1 MVTFKG
7 HYTFPNE
14 PHQYRINKNHRLAVG
29 YSHSVQH
36 MDSERDEGIG
46 PFSFPPFFFLFF
58 LFLHYFLPVKFK
70 NFISFLI
77 HFLLSF
83 LQMYQNVFSSL
94 HGTISPFLMFLSV
107 FLPFLV
113 LSFSLLHLY
122 RDYAQSAGLQLQDIV
137 TQTHADTHSR
147 GGVNT
152 KGIYCNQNILL
163 SEAKGRSIVL
173 SKAPSEEH
181 LEEGKD
187 QSEFTG
193 LKDLRQL

>member
-7 HYTFPNE
+7 HCTFPNE

-29 YSHSVQH
+29 YSHNVQN

-58 LFLHYFLPVKFK
+58 LFLHYFLPVKCK

-77 HFLLSF
+77 HFL
-83 LQMYQNVFSSL
+83 QMYQNVFFHLPMVPSPHSL
-94 HGTISPFLMFLSV
+94 CFCLFFCH
-107 FLPFLV
+107 FLV

-137 TQTHADTHSR
+137 TQTHADTHLR

-152 KGIYCNQNILL
+152 KAIYCNQNILL

-187 QSEFTG
+187 QSEFIG